1 MFKLAFM
8 NLSVMVSH
16 CTQTETVQ
24 CENKLFFFLMKQFLF
39 VVDFLEEHPGFC
51 RCPIK
56 TGRGILLIFLNFP
69 KPKFTY

>member
-24 CENKLFFFLMKQFLF
+24 CENKLFFFFFDETILIC
-39 VVDFLEEHPGFC
+39 C
-51 RCPIK
+51 RFP
-56 TGRGILLIFLNFP
+56 RGASRLLQMSNKNRQRNSSHFSKLP
-69 KPKFTY
+69 